1 MNNKNTKNTKPGNGE
16 DRRVVNRRVKDA
28 GPPSGWKERRLSIEK
43 RQPEVEEASLDE
55 WEALMGKSHAQ
66 ASLEPQ
72 EEPALTDWE
81 GLKHL

>member
-1 MNNKNTKNTKPGNGE
+1 MNDKSAKPGNKE
-16 DRRVVNRRVKDA
+16 DRRVRGRRVKDL
-28 GPPSGWKERRLSIEK
+28 GPPPGWKDRRLSAEK

-66 ASLEPQ
+66 ATSEPQ
-72 EEPALTDWE
+72 EEQVLTDWE